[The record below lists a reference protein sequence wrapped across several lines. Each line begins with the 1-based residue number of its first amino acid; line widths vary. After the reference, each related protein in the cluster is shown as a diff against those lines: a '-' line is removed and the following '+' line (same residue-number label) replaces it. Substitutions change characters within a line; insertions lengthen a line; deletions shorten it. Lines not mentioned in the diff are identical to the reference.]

1 MISWNWAKKMTW
13 SFYFEDFVWFELKI
27 CRECKFCVRPIKK
40 KYVFITQKGLS
51 YIKLGDRNLWKGRGE
66 FAGRSGNK
74 YVDIKTKNNNKYY
87 RWTGA
92 LNKTGLNHH
101 TRKMVSG
108 SFMMT
113 NLTSSIPPE
122 SLPKNDSLF
131 SLPRIN
137 RDPTKL
143 IKTTK
148 ITHSLTTKTK
158 PPNLTI
164 LICLICSQTRSLSGQ
179 SSTKNLASKS
189 HQ

>member
-1 MISWNWAKKMTW
+1 MTW

-131 SLPRIN
+131 SLPHIN

-148 ITHSLTTKTK
+148 IMHSLTTKTK
-158 PPNLTI
+158 PPNLMI
-164 LICLICSQTRSLSGQ
+164 SICLICSQTRSLSGQ

>member
-1 MISWNWAKKMTW
+1 LWRTN
-13 SFYFEDFVWFELKI
+13 E
-27 CRECKFCVRPIKK
+27 K
-40 KYVFITQKGLS
+40 KYVFITQKGFS

-101 TRKMVSG
+101 TRKTVSG
-108 SFMMT
+108 SSRMT
-113 NLTSSIPPE
+113 NLISSIPPKL
-122 SLPKNDSLF
+122 LPKNDSLF

-148 ITHSLTTKTK
+148 TMHNPTTKTK
-158 PPNLTI
+158 LPNLTI
-164 LICLICSQTRSLSGQ
+164 SICLICSRTLSSNGQ
-179 SSTKNLASKS
+179 SSTKNSASKS
-189 HQ
+189 HRSFPKNMTSKRHHDAEKMVQIEAIT